1 LKIKDFLKIFGAIVA
16 LQVASVYRQESDVLY
31 FLSKPLIMA
40 SLGIFAYSKLKDS
53 GFKAQGYLFF
63 AILLSWLG
71 DIFLMFEGS
80 QMFLIG
86 MACFGIGHIGYII
99 FHRRH
104 YQETDTFKVISA
116 VVYCLI
122 LITMVLY
129 LVAIPDNFKVPIYAY
144 FFILMFHLVF
154 ATLNSES
161 SNLGHWPAIGIGL
174 FSISDALIG
183 INVFGDGPKS
193 VYISMAV
200 MLTYSASQAMI
211 VLGILKK
218 KGLSD

>member
-1 LKIKDFLKIFGAIVA
+1 MA

-40 SLGIFAYSKLKDS
+40 SLGIFAYSKLKGS
-53 GFKAQGYLFF
+53 GFKAQAYLLF
-63 AILLSWLG
+63 AIILSWLG
-71 DIFLMFEGS
+71 DILLMFDGS
-80 QMFLIG
+80 KMFLLG
-86 MACFGIGHIGYII
+86 MASFGVGHIGYII

-104 YQETDTFKVISA
+104 YQETNTFKVISA

-129 LVAIPDNFKVPIYAY
+129 LVVIPDNFKVPIYAY